1 MILNAGDKIKELI
14 ATSETVGVF
23 MFHRGIVLP
32 DENVLHFTER
42 GVVVDPLS
50 VFLQHR
56 HKISEKEYTISEDCY
71 VDIDEI
77 KKQENRQKGCF
88 RLFTNNCEHF
98 TRWFLNEFTDTKRN
112 YKISPQVCI
121 FFGGVATALLLINKK
136 NRGK

>member
-1 MILNAGDKIKELI
+1 MILNSGDKIKELI

-50 VFLQHR
+50 VFLKHR
-56 HKISEKEYTISEDCY
+56 HKISEKEYTISQDCY

-77 KKQENRQKGCF
+77 KKTGESTKG
-88 RLFTNNCEHF
+88 
-98 TRWFLNEFTDTKRN
+98 
-112 YKISPQVCI
+112 
-121 FFGGVATALLLINKK
+121 LL
-136 NRGK
+136 